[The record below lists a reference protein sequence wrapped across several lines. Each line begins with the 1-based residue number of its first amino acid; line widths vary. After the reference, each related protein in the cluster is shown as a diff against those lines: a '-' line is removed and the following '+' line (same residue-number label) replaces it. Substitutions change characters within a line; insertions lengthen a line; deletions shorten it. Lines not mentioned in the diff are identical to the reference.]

1 MPDNHDPF
9 GRPEGT
15 VIRPQPGAGRR
26 AASDVGRSRIA
37 PQPAATPYT
46 DPIPAELRSQL
57 GVGLNPLVRA
67 ASPLL
72 LLAGQLR
79 SALSPMDVSDL
90 RRHAL
95 NEIRQFESDARGMG
109 VPNET
114 AIAARYVLCAALDEA
129 VLGTPWGSQ
138 SEWAQHPLLVTLHR
152 EAWGGEKFFEML
164 ERVSPDPARH
174 IDLMELQYLVLALG
188 FKGKY
193 HLDPRGHEKL
203 ASVQHDLYRK
213 IRGHRGNSPT
223 ELSLHWRGLEDRR
236 SPIIRYVPW
245 WVVAAAGLAVLAVA
259 FTVFQTR
266 LANAAEPLHIA
277 FGRIGYYEPPP
288 APPPVVKG
296 PTLKQLLRDEEGR
309 GVLSVTE
316 RGANSIVTLPSA
328 DLFASGSATPN
339 PAYEATIIRIAAA
352 LNQLPGRVRVIG
364 HTDDQPLRSLRF
376 QDNFQLSRERAMSV
390 VRLLQRSI
398 DNPARLTAI
407 GLGPSQPAFSPP
419 SDPANRARNRRVEIH
434 HEPGA

>member
-1 MPDNHDPF
+1 MSDSHDPF

-15 VIRPQPGAGRR
+15 IIRPQPGAGRR
-26 AASDVGRSRIA
+26 APADPSRGRVA
-37 PQPAATPYT
+37 PAAPPPSA
-46 DPIPAELRSQL
+46 DPIPEELRARL

-79 SALSPMDVSDL
+79 SAVTPMDVADL
-90 RRHAL
+90 RRQTLAELRRFEGEARAL
-95 NEIRQFESDARGMG
+95 G

-114 AIAARYVLCAALDEA
+114 IIAARYVLCAALDEA
-129 VLGTPWGSQ
+129 VLGTPWGAQ
-138 SEWAQHPLLVTLHR
+138 SEWSQHSMLVALHR

-164 ERVSPDPARH
+164 DRVSASPARH
-174 IDLMELQYLVLALG
+174 IDLMELQFLVLAFG

-193 HLDPRGHEKL
+193 HVDPRGHEKL
-203 ASVQHDLYRK
+203 AEIQHDLYRK
-213 IRGHRGNSPT
+213 IRQHRGEVPT

-236 SPIIRYVPW
+236 NPIVRYVPW
-245 WVVAAAGLAVLAVA
+245 WVVAAAGLAILAVT
-259 FTVFQTR
+259 FTIYQAR

-288 APPPVVKG
+288 APPKPG
-296 PTLKQLLRDEEGR
+296 PTLKQLLRDEEAR
-309 GVLSVTE
+309 GVLTVTE
-316 RGANSIVTLPSA
+316 RGSTSIVTLPSG
-328 DLFASGSATPN
+328 DLFASGSAVSN
-339 PAYEATIIRIAAA
+339 PAYDATLLRIAQA
-352 LNQLPGRVRVIG
+352 LNQLPGRVRIIG

-376 QDNFQLSRERAMSV
+376 QDNFELSRERAMSV
-390 VRLLQRSI
+390 LRVLQRAI

-407 GLGPSQPAFSPP
+407 GLGPSQPAFTPP
-419 SDPANRARNRRVEIH
+419 SDPANRARNRRVEIR

>member
-1 MPDNHDPF
+1 MPDSHDPF

-26 AASDVGRSRIA
+26 APADASRTRVA
-37 PQPAATPYT
+37 PAASPLAA
-46 DPIPAELRSQL
+46 DPIPAELRAHL

-79 SALSPMDVSDL
+79 SALSPMDVADL

-95 NEIRQFESDARGMG
+95 AEMRRFEGEARALG

-114 AIAARYVLCAALDEA
+114 SIAARYVLCAALDEA
-129 VLGTPWGSQ
+129 VLGTPWGAQ
-138 SEWAQHPLLVTLHR
+138 SEWSQHPLLVALHR

-174 IDLMELQYLVLALG
+174 IDLMELQYLVLAFG

-193 HLDPRGHEKL
+193 HVDPRGHEKL
-203 ASVQHDLYRK
+203 GEIQHDLYRK
-213 IRGHRGNSPT
+213 IRHHRGTPPA
-223 ELSLHWRGLEDRR
+223 ELSINWRGLEDRR
-236 SPIIRYVPW
+236 NPIVRYVPW

-259 FTVFQTR
+259 FTVYQTR
-266 LANAAEPLHIA
+266 LANAAEPLYA
-277 FGRIGYYEPPP
+277 ALGRIGYYEPPP
-288 APPPVVKG
+288 APPAPKPG
-296 PTLKQLLRDEEGR
+296 PTLKQLLRDEEAR
-309 GVLSVTE
+309 GVLTVTE
-316 RGANSIVTLPSA
+316 QGSTSIVTLPSG
-328 DLFASGSATPN
+328 DLFASGSATLN
-339 PAYEATIIRIAAA
+339 PAFEATIVRIAEA

-364 HTDDQPLRSLRF
+364 HTDDQPLRSLRY
-376 QDNFQLSRERAMSV
+376 DNFQLSRERAMSV
-390 VRLLQRSI
+390 VRVLQRTI
-398 DNPARLTAI
+398 NNPARLTAI
-407 GLGPSQPAFSPP
+407 GLGPSQPAFT
-419 SDPANRARNRRVEIH
+419 PASTPENRARNRRVEIR